1 MGWRRANCFP
11 WLSTAV
17 LGIQYNRNAAQPHV
31 RCKGTQHGRRVA
43 CQSAASSVTD
53 NDCLWIWIVTTY
65 AQWRRLH
72 MAQGAHAPLLQMAG
86 HGAPRSIR
94 RANKLTKL
102 HCPSRKRSRK
112 RLIVLVE
119 PKKWRS
125 TTKKNLW
132 TRAPPLSNSFRRHC
146 ICSAV
151 RAIRAS
157 YLNYCHIN
165 KRKICLQLQYALL
178 INCGQFLVI
187 CK

>member
-94 RANKLTKL
+94 RSNKTDQTVLPITKALTKTTNCTCRAKKVEKHDQKKFMDTCPPTFKFVPAPL
-102 HCPSRKRSRK
+102 HMLSCYGDPG
-112 RLIVLVE
+112 LVLE
-119 PKKWRS
+119 LLPHRHGW
-125 TTKKNLW
+125 W
-132 TRAPPLSNSFRRHC
+132 YFR
-146 ICSAV
+146 V
-151 RAIRAS
+151 
-157 YLNYCHIN
+157 
-165 KRKICLQLQYALL
+165 KYAFSC
-178 INCGQFLVI
+178 NTPC
-187 CK
+187 